1 LNLFFIF
8 LLNPHCHL
16 LIAAL
21 FDQIITIRHH
31 GLRMNEQLDKVDE
44 IIPKDQKEFRV

>member
-1 LNLFFIF
+1 MGIDLNRTKDDSPL
-8 LLNPHCHL
+8 
-16 LIAAL
+16 
-21 FDQIITIRHH
+21 DERH